1 MTRIGLIGCGMW
13 GRNLA
18 RNLAAL
24 GVLAGVADRYPDRAG
39 DFAGEFGTSHVPVD
53 ELLAGHDL
61 DGVVIASATPT
72 HAELACQALE
82 CGLHTYVEN
91 PFALTLIVEETAED
105 TWRGYGGIGAATIPP
120 ATSDDGNEA
129 LCRSQ

>member
-61 DGVVIASATPT
+61 DGVVIAARHRHMPN
-72 HAELACQALE
+72 L
-82 CGLHTYVEN
+82 
-91 PFALTLIVEETAED
+91 
-105 TWRGYGGIGAATIPP
+105 P
-120 ATSDDGNEA
+120 AGHWNAGFMPMSRN
-129 LCRSQ
+129 RSP

>member
-53 ELLAGHDL
+53 ELIAGHDL
-61 DGVVIASATPT
+61 DGVVIASAAPT
-72 HAELACQALE
+72 HAELACRALE
-82 CGLHTYVEN
+82 LS
-91 PFALTLIVEETAED
+91 LIH
-105 TWRGYGGIGAATIPP
+105 I
-120 ATSDDGNEA
+120 
-129 LCRSQ
+129 